1 MFDIGWTELIIVGII
16 ALIVIGPRE
25 LPKTLRTV
33 GQMMTKVRRMASEF
47 QGQFNEAIREA
58 ELDELR
64 KEAEKFTNIT
74 NPLGD
79 FDPLSD
85 VKSQIESAVEGKPK
99 PKAETASESAPE
111 SAPEPAPAEAAP
123 GQIESADT
131 PKEAAPGESAE
142 SAPENKSEALAGTKE
157 SGGGRAA

>member
-1 MFDIGWTELIIVGII
+1 MFDIGWTELVIVGIV

-85 VKSQIESAVEGKPK
+85 VKSQIESAVDGKPK
-99 PKAETASESAPE
+99 PKAETASESA
-111 SAPEPAPAEAAP
+111 SEPAPAEAAP
-123 GQIESADT
+123 EWIESTDA
-131 PKEAAPGESAE
+131 PKEAASSDSTSESKTE
-142 SAPENKSEALAGTKE
+142 APAGTNE

>member
-1 MFDIGWTELIIVGII
+1 MFDIGWTELVIVGIV

-25 LPKTLRTV
+25 LPKTLRTI

-79 FDPLSD
+79 FDPLAD
-85 VKSQIESAVEGKPK
+85 VKSQIESAVDGKPK
-99 PKAETASESAPE
+99 PKAETA
-111 SAPEPAPAEAAP
+111 
-123 GQIESADT
+123 
-131 PKEAAPGESAE
+131 
-142 SAPENKSEALAGTKE
+142 
-157 SGGGRAA
+157 

>member
-1 MFDIGWTELIIVGII
+1 MFDIGWTELLVVGIV

-64 KEAEKFTNIT
+64 KEAEKLSSVATSA
-74 NPLGD
+74 GS
-79 FDPLSD
+79 FDALATA
-85 VKSQIESAVEGKPK
+85 KSEIESAFEAPVKSEAAAPA
-99 PKAETASESAPE
+99 PETASLPAPAATDAVPE
-111 SAPEPAPAEAAP
+111 PEAAPEPAAEP
-123 GQIESADT
+123 
-131 PKEAAPGESAE
+131 APGES
-142 SAPENKSEALAGTKE
+142 STDAPA
-157 SGGGRAA
+157 SGGGRSA

>member
-1 MFDIGWTELIIVGII
+1 MFDIGWTELLVVGIV

-64 KEAEKFTNIT
+64 KEAEKLSSVATSA
-74 NPLGD
+74 GS
-79 FDPLSD
+79 FDALATA
-85 VKSQIESAVEGKPK
+85 KSEIESAFEAPVKSEAAAPA
-99 PKAETASESAPE
+99 PETASLPAPATTDTVPE
-111 SAPEPAPAEAAP
+111 PEAAPEPA
-123 GQIESADT
+123 
-131 PKEAAPGESAE
+131 AE
-142 SAPENKSEALAGTKE
+142 SAPSESSTDAPA
-157 SGGGRAA
+157 SGGGRSA

>member
-1 MFDIGWTELIIVGII
+1 MFDIGWTELLVIGIV

-25 LPKTLRTV
+25 LPKTLRTI

-64 KEAEKFTNIT
+64 KEAEKLSGIT
-74 NPLGD
+74 DPLGN
-79 FDPLSD
+79 FDPLSQ
-85 VKSQIESAVEGKPK
+85 VKSEIESAVEGKPK
-99 PKAETASESAPE
+99 S
-111 SAPEPAPAEAAP
+111 EPAATIEPAADSGLE
-123 GQIESADT
+123 QIESANAPNETATET
-131 PKEAAPGESAE
+131 PA
-142 SAPENKSEALAGTKE
+142 

>member
-1 MFDIGWTELIIVGII
+1 MFDIGWTELLVVGIV

-64 KEAEKFTNIT
+64 KEAEKLSSVATSA
-74 NPLGD
+74 GS
-79 FDPLSD
+79 FDALATA
-85 VKSQIESAVEGKPK
+85 KSEIESAFEAPVKSDAVAP
-99 PKAETASESAPE
+99 APE
-111 SAPEPAPAEAAP
+111 ATSLPAPATTDAGPAPEVAPEPA
-123 GQIESADT
+123 
-131 PKEAAPGESAE
+131 AE
-142 SAPENKSEALAGTKE
+142 SAPSESGTDAPAR
-157 SGGGRAA
+157 GGGRSA

>member
-1 MFDIGWTELIIVGII
+1 MFDIGWSELVIVGIV

-25 LPKTLRTV
+25 LPKTLRTL

-47 QGQFNEAIREA
+47 QGQFNDAIREA

-64 KEAEKFTNIT
+64 REAEKLTNIK

-79 FDPLSD
+79 LNPLDD
-85 VKSQIESAVEGKPK
+85 VKSQIQSAVEGTNT
-99 PKAETASESAPE
+99 ETSAGTDTSSPDASAPE
-111 SAPEPAPAEAAP
+111 TPPVSAGSEPDAKP
-123 GQIESADT
+123 ESASTETPADT
-131 PKEAAPGESAE
+131 S
-142 SAPENKSEALAGTKE
+142 

>member
-1 MFDIGWTELIIVGII
+1 MFDIGWTELVVVGIV

-85 VKSQIESAVEGKPK
+85 VKSQIVSAVEGKPK
-99 PKAETASESAPE
+99 PKPETASGSASESAP
-111 SAPEPAPAEAAP
+111 AAEPVVE
-123 GQIESADT
+123 QIETAGT
-131 PKEAAPGESAE
+131 PKEAAPSETASESKAE
-142 SAPENKSEALAGTKE
+142 APAGTNE